1 MKIYLAQNAGFCFGV
16 ERALKIAYETAK
28 NSKIPIYTL
37 GPLIHNPQV
46 VEQLRTKGIIPLET
60 LNNIK
65 KGILIIRSHG
75 IPPSIVEHAKERGFT
90 IVDATCPFVKQAQEK
105 AKMLKA
111 KGYQVVILGER
122 EHPEVEGILGFA
134 GKDAACIN
142 NHTDIKDISLSN
154 KIGVVAQTTQSM
166 EMLSQVVSE
175 LIKITL
181 EVRVFNTIC
190 TSTQQRQEAALK
202 LAKEVG
208 CMIIVGGKN
217 SANTKRLTAL
227 VKEKEI
233 PTYHIETEKELKKN
247 WFSDVCKV
255 GVTGGASTPDWM
267 IQRVIDEIKKLT
279 EAKFVCKGTEV
290 KGLPI

>member
-16 ERALKIAYETAK
+16 ERALRIAYETAK

-105 AKMLKA
+105 AKMLKQ
-111 KGYQVVILGER
+111 KGYQVIILGER
-122 EHPEVEGILGFA
+122 EHPEVQGILGFA
-134 GKDAACIN
+134 GKNAICISNHN
-142 NHTDIKDISLSN
+142 NIKNLPLSN
-154 KIGVVAQTTQSM
+154 KIGVVAQTTQSVKI
-166 EMLSQVVSE
+166 LSSVVSE
-175 LIKITL
+175 LIKISQ

-202 LAKEVG
+202 LAREVG
-208 CMIIVGGKN
+208 CMVIVGGKN
-217 SANTKRLTAL
+217 SANTKRLATL
-227 VKEKEI
+227 VKERGI
-233 PTYHIETEKELKKN
+233 SAYHIETEKELKKN
-247 WFSDVCKV
+247 WFSGVGKA

-290 KGLPI
+290 KQKLI